1 MASVLMCLTNELI
14 LPPVSKS
21 ILSYRSHLME
31 DLIITASCITPQWP
45 PTDFTIKAKHH
56 ETMHIS
62 SPSPS
67 SLLFSSPASLAF
79 SLICHHKTFVHPVS
93 LLIQLAIL
101 ILKCSKQVSPS
112 QENLT

>member
-21 ILSYRSHLME
+21 ILSYRSHLKE

-45 PTDFTIKAKHH
+45 LTDFIIEAKHH
-56 ETMHIS
+56 ETLLIS

-67 SLLFSSPASLAF
+67 SFILFPPTSLAF
-79 SLICHHKTFVHPVS
+79 FLICHHKSFVHPVS